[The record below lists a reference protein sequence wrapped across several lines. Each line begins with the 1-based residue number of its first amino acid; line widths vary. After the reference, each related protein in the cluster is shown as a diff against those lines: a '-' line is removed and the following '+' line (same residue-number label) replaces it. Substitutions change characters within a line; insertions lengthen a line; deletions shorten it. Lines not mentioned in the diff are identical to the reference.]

1 MSFTGILRMK
11 NKRSTLSM
19 SYLRVR
25 KQVANCW
32 LSFKC
37 IKVKNMLRLSDLNG
51 QNLTAS
57 FVHCF
62 LLLLLLCDLL
72 CFNTSQV
79 QCFYFK
85 PLNVKRQFDTW
96 FLMPRYFTSIQLNA
110 FSAFFASFPLNKS
123 TTPCFLVYNLQR
135 YWLCLGLCIPSFKN
149 NIENLLNSSFV
160 PNFCHFIF

>member
-1 MSFTGILRMK
+1 MSFTGILRMY
-11 NKRSTLSM
+11 NERSTLSM
-19 SYLRVR
+19 SYLRLR
-25 KQVANCW
+25 KEVANCW

-37 IKVKNMLRLSDLNG
+37 IQVKTMLSLLDLNG

-72 CFNTSQV
+72 CFNASQV

-96 FLMPRYFTSIQLNA
+96 FLMPRYFTSTQLNA
-110 FSAFFASFPLNKS
+110 FSAFFASLPLNKS
-123 TTPCFLVYNLQR
+123 TTPCFLVYNL
-135 YWLCLGLCIPSFKN
+135 
-149 NIENLLNSSFV
+149 
-160 PNFCHFIF
+160 